1 MQDTAALDLVSTR
14 DMRSCQREGKNA
26 IGSVQPMRNRAKME
40 AARGIYIAAVP
51 LLAVRNPFTNVPCTE
66 IAAASA
72 RDTQNMATEGVIPS
86 FPHRQ
91 SFTQRNLTLERE
103 KQPTKTSVEAA
114 VSGVDSDRGGDSLQQ
129 KPSLKLDLSRS
140 AEEYE
145 DGDEDESRNHLLGAK
160 NLYIDS
166 SRVGLIDED
175 LTDEEITRRKRVGI
189 ATIPGLFMSIE
200 VKDSANPVV
209 FDLMANFKT
218 KKNSR
223 TPVSSCLLLLV
234 PIIRT
239 ISRTNIPGF
248 TLVLQLPP
256 FHFYAKNGS
265 ATGKLVYANYGTSDE
280 YEALKKA
287 GVDVE
292 GNIVLV
298 RTGDITLPAKVTIAG
313 KHGAA
318 GIITYNDPADDGA
331 TKGSEYP
338 DGPWRV
344 SDQASFGSVC
354 MGNGDPSTP
363 DGFSATAI
371 DRITVE
377 EVFSENNTFNI
388 LPTIVS
394 MPVSAKVAQTLMK
407 SITQG
412 KNASEVFGSSR
423 FGGGLGAVYR
433 AGPSDVVI
441 SVENKNKYSLKKVW
455 NLLITIK
462 GSREGDRYVIVG
474 SQRDSLNAGAVS
486 PGSGNAVFIEMLRA
500 VGDLLTNGW
509 VPHRTLLFA
518 SFGGEQFGSVGSS
531 EWIDRHSS
539 HLGGRGVVYLNV
551 RDAVRGAGPLDCEAA
566 ASLHKNIYLMSAEVQ
581 QPKAEVSVEKFFAS
595 KQRQLRLLSSG
606 KTAVVKQNSD
616 RRLAEDVTAPDTTP
630 DDADADD
637 EPEIHLLP
645 LNTTFKREDLPD
657 DASLT
662 LRTLMVLP
670 RPCFNHFLCLMSL
683 GRFYL
688 LFLAPV
694 HEEDFPSAK
703 LPKISL
709 PGSGN
714 RISPFLARLGIPSL
728 EMSFEGGYYGVENSG
743 NDTIEWT
750 KKFADPTFSFHRAA
764 AQLYGSIMLSF
775 SDAIFLQYDFTEV
788 AWDLRYGEA
797 YLIDAIGKLGLTSS
811 ITTFEKVALAVAQE
825 MHDMSDHMVN
835 LISGELVVDL
845 KRVREMNTRL
855 LMTEKAFLLPAGLP
869 HMPWLKHALYGIS
882 EWDDYRVGYYP
893 GVTQELKS
901 GNPITIKRELIRLCQ
916 TIEQAADTLSTTVL

>member
-1 MQDTAALDLVSTR
+1 M
-14 DMRSCQREGKNA
+14 
-26 IGSVQPMRNRAKME
+26 
-40 AARGIYIAAVP
+40 
-51 LLAVRNPFTNVPCTE
+51 
-66 IAAASA
+66 
-72 RDTQNMATEGVIPS
+72 
-86 FPHRQ
+86 
-91 SFTQRNLTLERE
+91 
-103 KQPTKTSVEAA
+103 A
-114 VSGVDSDRGGDSLQQ
+114 VSKNEEKASIIKSDSLQQ
-129 KPSLKLDLSRS
+129 KPSLKLDLSRP

-145 DGDEDESRNHLLGAK
+145 DGDVDESRNHLLGER
-160 NLYIDS
+160 NFYIDS
-166 SRVGLIDED
+166 PRVGQIDED

-189 ATIPGLFMSIE
+189 ATILGLFMSVMLCVLFMKYLSEHESFSALPPTQQRFMSATTAKGVKENLEQYTAGNRHTGSNGDYEMAKYIRSKAIDFGIEEDHIKMDEFEILVNEPETLKIE

-209 FDLMANFKT
+209 FDLMANSKT
-218 KKNSR
+218 KKSSR
-223 TPVSSCLLLLV
+223 MP
-234 PIIRT
+234 
-239 ISRTNIPGF
+239 
-248 TLVLQLPP
+248 LPP
-256 FHFYAKNGS
+256 FHLYAKNGS
-265 ATGKLVYANYGTSDE
+265 ATGKLVYANYGTSDD
-280 YEALKKA
+280 YAALKKA
-287 GVDVE
+287 GIDVK
-292 GNIVLV
+292 GNIILV
-298 RTGDITLPAKVTIAG
+298 RMGDITLPAKVIIAG

-318 GIITYNDPADDGA
+318 GIITYNDPADDGS

-344 SDQASFGSVC
+344 SKQASFGSVY

-363 DGFSATAI
+363 DGFSAAAI

-377 EVFSENNTFNI
+377 EVFSENNTFNV
-388 LPTIVS
+388 LPRIVS
-394 MPVSAKVAQTLMK
+394 MPVSAKVAQSLMK
-407 SITQG
+407 FITQG

-423 FGGGLGAVYR
+423 FGEGLGAVYR
-433 AGPSDVVI
+433 AGLSDAMVSI
-441 SVENKNKYSLKKVW
+441 ENKNKYSLKKVW

-531 EWIDRHSS
+531 EWIDRHFS
-539 HLGGRGVVYLNV
+539 HLGGRGVVYLNL

-566 ASLHKNIYLMSAEVQ
+566 ASLRKNIYLMSAEVQ
-581 QPKAEVSVEKFFAS
+581 QPKIEVNVEKLFAT
-595 KQRQLRLLSSG
+595 KQRQLRLLSKDKSAA
-606 KTAVVKQNSD
+606 AVPNLD
-616 RRLAEDVTAPDTTP
+616 RRLAEDVTTPDTATL
-630 DDADADD
+630 DDAEADD

-657 DASLT
+657 DGDSIFSSWLQYT
-662 LRTLMVLP
+662 KQTT
-670 RPCFNHFLCLMSL
+670 
-683 GRFYL
+683 
-688 LFLAPV
+688 
-694 HEEDFPSAK
+694 PSAK

-743 NDTIEWT
+743 NDTIEWM

-788 AWDLRYGEA
+788 ARDLRYGEA
-797 YLIDAIGKLGLTSS
+797 YLIDAIGKLDLLSQLNMSRLSSS
-811 ITTFEKVALAVAQE
+811 IAAFEKAALAVAQE

-835 LISGELVVDL
+835 LISGELVVDF